1 MSRRAVVF
9 LDYQNVYRRARDTFH
24 LLSDPSPYGQID
36 PMKLGRLLVE
46 RDQGRDGRE
55 LTEVRVYRGQ
65 PDASKEPKGYGA
77 NRRQCAVWE
86 QAGAKVTLRPLRYP
100 IGWPAERAEEK
111 GIDVILAVDFVTMA
125 ERGDYDIGIL
135 MSTDTDLK
143 PALEEV
149 AGLGSNRQPRCEV
162 AAWSAPGV
170 HARRLSISGTHV
182 WCHWLG
188 PDDYKQVADPTDYT
202 IET

>member
-1 MSRRAVVF
+1 VARRTVLF

-24 LLSDPSPYGQID
+24 QLTDPSPCGQID
-36 PMKLGRLLVE
+36 PIRLGQLLVD
-46 RDQGRDGRE
+46 RDPGRE
-55 LTEVRVYRGQ
+55 LVEVRAYRGQ
-65 PDASKEPKGYGA
+65 PDASRDPKGYGA
-77 NRRQCAVWE
+77 NRRQCAAWE
-86 QAGAKVTLRPLRYP
+86 QAGVKVVLRPLRYP
-100 IGWPAERAEEK
+100 VGYPTEKAEEK

-125 ERGDYDIGIL
+125 AQGDYEVGIL

-149 AGLGSNRQPRCEV
+149 AALAGNRSPRCEV

-170 HARRLSISGTHV
+170 HSRRLSISGTHV

-188 PDDYKQVADPTDYT
+188 PEDYKRVADPTDYT